1 MHEGAE
7 AAAAQISTSEH
18 HHCEWSVTK
27 VARVCLLALLFRY
40 GAVSLIEPC
49 FFCRR
54 RFLILGQKC
63 SLVLVCAQKRYCF
76 DLGQEV
82 VTIFD

>member
-18 HHCEWSVTK
+18 HHYEWSVTK
-27 VARVCLLALLFRY
+27 CARVCLLALLFRY
-40 GAVSLIEPC
+40 GAVSLVEPC

-63 SLVLVCAQKRYCF
+63 SLVLELDGAASSMSFMIVDECHC
-76 DLGQEV
+76 
-82 VTIFD
+82 T